1 MSEQPSEA
9 PSFSEIQQ
17 VTQERFGK
25 RPCLW
30 QMKVAKAFIQNDRD
44 IVCIAGMSLG
54 KTMTFWMP
62 LLLKPGIQIIV
73 TPLNQLGKQ
82 NVDSLAKAGMRSI
95 SISAETATLCNF
107 CVSLFILHDK
117 SWVCSLHYNRTLK
130 TKNTL
135 P

>member
-1 MSEQPSEA
+1 MSEQSSEA
-9 PSFSEIQQ
+9 PSFSDIRQ
-17 VTQERFGK
+17 VTQDRFGK

-30 QMKVAKAFIQNDRD
+30 QMKVAKAFIQRDRD
-44 IVCIAGMSLG
+44 IVCIAGTSLG

-62 LLLKPGIQIIV
+62 LLLKPGIQIVV

-107 CVSLFILHDK
+107 RVSLMSSYFKIK
-117 SWVCSLHYNRTLK
+117 V
-130 TKNTL
+130 
-135 P
+135 